1 MSMQM
6 VVDWNELAE
15 RVLGGAEPTRD
26 EARAVLTAPDDEL
39 LAVLHAAF
47 RIRSRYH
54 GRDVRLHVLRNAKSG
69 MCRENCAFCSQAAGA
84 YSDISRYRMQ
94 TVDELIE
101 GARQAHAMKA
111 VKYCMV
117 TATRGPSEKDLEV
130 ICEATRRIK
139 SEMDIR
145 ICTSL
150 GLLGPDQARR
160 LAEAGVDRFNHN
172 LEASRNYFPQ
182 VCQTHTFDDRVA
194 TIKAAKAAGM
204 EACCGGIVGM
214 GETLD
219 DRLDLA
225 YELRALEVES
235 IPVNF
240 LDPRPGTP
248 LGHLTRLSPQ
258 ECLKTL
264 CMFRFVNPTRDIRA
278 AGGREVCLRHLQPL
292 ALYAANSM
300 FTEGYLTTGGQG
312 HEGDLAMIADLGFR
326 VAEIVADEG

>member
-1 MSMQM
+1 
-6 VVDWNELAE
+6 
-15 RVLGGAEPTRD
+15 
-26 EARAVLTAPDDEL
+26 
-39 LAVLHAAF
+39 
-47 RIRSRYH
+47 
-54 GRDVRLHVLRNAKSG
+54 
-69 MCRENCAFCSQAAGA
+69 
-84 YSDISRYRMQ
+84 
-94 TVDELIE
+94 
-101 GARQAHAMKA
+101 
-111 VKYCMV
+111 
-117 TATRGPSEKDLEV
+117 
-130 ICEATRRIK
+130 
-139 SEMDIR
+139 MDIK

-150 GLLGPDQARR
+150 GLLRPEQARQ

-172 LEASRNYFPQ
+172 LEASRNYFSH
-182 VCQTHTFDDRVA
+182 VCQTHSFDDRVA

-214 GETLD
+214 GESLD

-248 LGHLTRLSPQ
+248 LGHLKRLTPQ
-258 ECLKTL
+258 ECLKAL

-312 HEGDLAMIADLGFR
+312 HESDLAMIEDLGFR